1 MLTELCPKLIDH
13 ALLDK
18 GDRFTH
24 IVGEMVI
31 SLAEEALGGGAHK
44 AVAAHVIA
52 SLTRFWGAGGVQI
65 KT

>member
-18 GDRFTH
+18 GDRFTL
-24 IVGEMVI
+24 IVGEMVVC
-31 SLAEEALGGGAHK
+31 LAEEAFRGGAYE
-44 AVAAHVIA
+44 AVAAHIIA

>member
-1 MLTELCPKLIDH
+1 MGSKLIDH
-13 ALLDK
+13 TLLDK
-18 GDRFTH
+18 GDRFTY
-24 IVGEMVI
+24 IVIKMVI
-31 SLAEEALGGGAHK
+31 SLAEEALGGEAYK

>member
-1 MLTELCPKLIDH
+1 
-13 ALLDK
+13 
-18 GDRFTH
+18 
-24 IVGEMVI
+24 MVI
-31 SLAEEALGGGAHK
+31 SLAEEALGGEAYK